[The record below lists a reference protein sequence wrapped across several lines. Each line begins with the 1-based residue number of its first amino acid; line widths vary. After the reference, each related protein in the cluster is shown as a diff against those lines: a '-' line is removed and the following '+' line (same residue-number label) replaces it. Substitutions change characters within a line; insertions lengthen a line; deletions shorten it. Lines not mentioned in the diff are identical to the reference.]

1 MADSYNPGNQMSLA
15 VRLSRA
21 AQKEIT
27 KPEDSFQVFSVDLEN
42 TFPIQ
47 AASKISP
54 ERLEQLQQDGRDE
67 SLQTRKTTV
76 LTRSSVF
83 HAC

>member
-1 MADSYNPGNQMSLA
+1 MSLA

-27 KPEDSFQVFSVDLEN
+27 KPEVFSVDLEN
-42 TFPIQ
+42 TIPIQ

-54 ERLEQLQQDGRDE
+54 ERLERLQQDGRDE